1 MSDFVRAAP
10 LSRLEHG
17 GDQRCD
23 DGATSLGERKT
34 IEPTTFLLLPPIRT
48 IRQRTHSQ
56 SGARSSRRKVG

>member
-23 DGATSLGERKT
+23 DGATSLGELKT
-34 IEPTTFLLLPPIRT
+34 IEPTTFLLLPPSVRLVNGHIHVLRV
-48 IRQRTHSQ
+48 
-56 SGARSSRRKVG
+56 ADAFL